1 MLNFG
6 RSNAGL
12 SSFSSKC
19 RPYLKYE
26 RLIPRAKKVHLQE
39 IDILFSFALF
49 VFLYLNSMDKNGTMT
64 IDWNEWRD
72 YHLLHPAENIPEIIL
87 YWKHS
92 TVKHNHTVLPCSSKF
107 PALLSACSFYKVSV
121 LFIVSLLC
129 KLPLLASLT
138 YCTPDI
144 SLKLE
149 MLQHLSNSILLS
161 LLS

>member
-1 MLNFG
+1 M
-6 RSNAGL
+6 
-12 SSFSSKC
+12 
-19 RPYLKYE
+19 
-26 RLIPRAKKVHLQE
+26 
-39 IDILFSFALF
+39 DILFSFGLF
-49 VFLYLNSMDKNGTMT
+49 LSFYLNSMDKNGTMT

-92 TVKHNHTVLPCSSKF
+92 TVKHDHTVLQCSSKF
-107 PALLSACSFYKVSV
+107 TALLSTPTVSNCSFQEDLV
-121 LFIVSLLC
+121 LFIVSLC

-138 YCTPDI
+138 YCIPEI

-149 MLQHLSNSILLS
+149 MLFHLSHSVLLS